1 MEAAWRQTDS
11 YNSGRQPME
20 RWSISSAGNPGIYWS
35 MRCLKHVGIRQ
46 NLVRVQCIMFF
57 ALAKCRAICSGWVLL
72 SPTILCTGGRVINLH
87 GCNYCWNGYYQGRGR
102 PRRHGRLGRAY
113 RVEMVGSADPA
124 ILPWS
129 VRPIRPSRLGWF
141 GRAFR
146 ADIVESA
153 DPTISTWSARWG
165 RFSFCCNYT
174 HSPNAAPIPQYPES
188 IY

>member
-1 MEAAWRQTDS
+1 
-11 YNSGRQPME
+11 
-20 RWSISSAGNPGIYWS
+20 
-35 MRCLKHVGIRQ
+35 MRCLKHVGIRE
-46 NLVRVQCIMFF
+46 NLVRVQCIMVFRVG
-57 ALAKCRAICSGWVLL
+57 KVSCY
-72 SPTILCTGGRVINLH
+72 LCCLGFVIAYDLCLGGRVIDVH
-87 GCNYCWNGYYQGRGR
+87 GCKYCCNGYYQGRGR

-146 ADIVESA
+146 ADIA
-153 DPTISTWSARWG
+153 DPAYPTITTRYDLSWPFLSSHTYSHVPNVA
-165 RFSFCCNYT
+165 SFPQ
-174 HSPNAAPIPQYPES
+174 SPKS